1 MKFIIIAIVKKS
13 IPVGISLPKDL
24 ISKIDEERGEIPRSR
39 YLFRRLQTIFMN
51 ENKQFFNTGRKR
63 FSDSLD
69 SGCEPAIKRSAS
81 TYE

>member
-1 MKFIIIAIVKKS
+1 MRFVIIAIVRKCVP
-13 IPVGISLPKDL
+13 IGISLPKEL

-39 YLFRRLQTIFMN
+39 YLLRLLQTICVN

-63 FSDSLD
+63 YPDSLD

-81 TYE
+81 T